1 MGIIET
7 IRGWLSMLFGN
18 DVQREF
24 DVQPIQYASTE
35 SLEQICFRAYQGV
48 PPWVDAEHGI
58 KTVNFAKSVCVEVAR
73 LTTMGGTVKLTGS
86 ARATWLQE
94 QVDRMM
100 EHLRQWEE
108 YACATGTIILKPN
121 GDFVDIYTPGE
132 YAVVDVSAGRIDGAV
147 FESHEVSGDGK
158 KFYTRL
164 EYHYFD
170 DDGAYHILNHCY
182 VSDSQNGKGKPVDIK
197 ATPWAML
204 EEEST
209 ILGLEKPLFS
219 TLKTPHANHVD
230 IGSPLSLPIFV
241 DALKELEDLDVAY
254 SRNAGEIY
262 DSKRL
267 VLLDSN
273 RLIPFQGGRE
283 AHTPEGY
290 RQQAGRMNLPDYVNI
305 VQGGGA
311 SEAASMYQEINP
323 TLETD
328 VRLSGINALLSEIG
342 FKCGFSNGAFVFNEK
357 SGVVTA
363 TQVEADQQRTIQLIA
378 DNRHQLQ
385 NCLEGLIYALDK
397 FADLYNLAPS
407 GSYKVEYNFDDIL
420 YSYEADKQQWWS
432 YVMANKVPAWMYFVK
447 FEGMTE
453 KEAKAMQA
461 EMDAAQPALF
471 EEE

>member
-1 MGIIET
+1 
-7 IRGWLSMLFGN
+7 MLFGGE
-18 DVQREF
+18 VRKEF
-24 DVQPIQYASTE
+24 DVQPIQYSGTE
-35 SLEQICFRAYQGV
+35 TLEQICFRAYQGA
-48 PPWVDAEHGI
+48 PPWMDAKHGI

-182 VSDSQNGKGKPVDIK
+182 VADSQNGKGKPVDIK

-204 EEEST
+204 DEEST
-209 ILGLEKPLFS
+209 IMGLEKPLFS
-219 TLKTPHANHVD
+219 PLKTPHANHVD

-262 DSKRL
+262 DSKRI

-290 RQQAGRMNLPDYVNI
+290 RRQAGRMNLPDYVNI

-328 VRLSGINALLSEIG
+328 VRLAGINALLSEIG

-357 SGVVTA
+357 NGVATA
-363 TQVEADQQRTIQLIA
+363 TQVEADQQRTIQLIK
-378 DNRHQLQ
+378 DNRHQLEL
-385 NCLEGLIYALDK
+385 CLEGLLYALDK
-397 FADLYNLAPS
+397 FADLYDLAPA
-407 GSYKVEYNFDDIL
+407 GSWKVTIDFQDITQNFDEDRARYL
-420 YSYEADKQQWWS
+420 S
-432 YVMANKVPAWMYFVK
+432 MANSGKIPFWYYLHK
-447 FEGMTE
+447 FEGMTQS
-453 KEAKAMQA
+453 EAKALV
-461 EMDAAQPALF
+461 EEAQPKEPALF
-471 EEE
+471 GEE